1 MRTVVMYLVWFGL
14 LLPAFVLA
22 QQIKPV
28 CAYCNRSEAQLA
40 ASGHASSC
48 PYYVAPKKV
57 PSKITPSYSNSMQM
71 MVTSTLLQGIFS
83 GLFSTNQ
90 QQQQKEQQ
98 QKLLAEQQKLKAL
111 AEAAL
116 QKKIKDSLDQL
127 HYLKLMSSYKLL
139 QGGSMG
145 LLLKKPDGD
154 MEAFRAGAA
163 SQFDGGIQV
172 KDTVMISAGT
182 PFFGT
187 KMDSVQ
193 INTLI
198 DPDNDSVITDINN
211 ADLFIRE
218 NAKADS
224 VRIAKLAD
232 SMAKS
237 AVKDPLRKNPPCD
250 KLQARLHNY
259 LIQRDKFHQTILT
272 TQKELMEW
280 KQKNTDA
287 LWNAATSGFELLF
300 SKFLANIA
308 LKGVQAENIRIRLL
322 KNEEALR
329 AKGVDFDKY
338 MGVLNQRVFTANH
351 LAKEVAEFK
360 DAVEY
365 DAFFRDAVQVGASRI
380 AETDTVYQQI
390 LQDSTVKQMLNDGG
404 FAEVDAGQFAA
415 GKAIEKILSSH
426 FLKNLKGFTNKIP
439 YVAYGQFATDMIYNA
454 TDWWLSYQRIRQLR
468 EVSGQETKAAM
479 GLQMHIETTLNQLR
493 DCIPGN

>member
-1 MRTVVMYLVWFGL
+1 MHKVVVYLVWFWL
-14 LLPAFVLA
+14 LLPASVLA

-28 CAYCNRSEAQLA
+28 CAYCNRTEAQLA
-40 ASGHASSC
+40 ASGHASNC
-48 PYYVAPKKV
+48 PYYIAPKKT

-83 GLFSTNQ
+83 GLFSSNQ

-98 QKLLAEQQKLKAL
+98 QKLLAEQQKLKAM

-116 QKKIKDSLDQL
+116 QKKIKDSIDHLN
-127 HYLKLMSSYKLL
+127 YFKLMSSYKLL
-139 QGGSMG
+139 QGGSAG
-145 LLLKKPDGD
+145 LNIKKLDGD
-154 MEAFRAGAA
+154 MEALRAGAG

-172 KDTVMISAGT
+172 NDTLTVSAGT
-182 PFFGT
+182 GFFGT

-193 INTLI
+193 IKTLI
-198 DPDNDSVITDINN
+198 DPDNDSVIADINN
-211 ADLFIRE
+211 AELFIRE

-224 VRIAKLAD
+224 VRIARLTD
-232 SMAKS
+232 SIAKNT
-237 AVKDPLRKNPPCD
+237 VKAPLPKNLPCD
-250 KLQARLHNY
+250 KLQARLNNY
-259 LIQRDKFHQTILT
+259 LTQRDKFHKTILT

-300 SKFLANIA
+300 SKFLSNIS

-365 DAFFRDAVQVGASRI
+365 DAFFRDAVQAGVSKI

-390 LQDSTVKQMLNDGG
+390 LQDSTVTQMLNDGG
-404 FAEVDAGQFAA
+404 FAEIDAGQFAA
-415 GKAIEKILSSH
+415 GKAIEKILASH

-439 YVAYGQFATDMIYNA
+439 YVTYAQFATDMIYNA

-468 EVSGQETKAAM
+468 EVSGQETRAAM
-479 GLQMHIETTLNQLR
+479 GLQMHIEATLNQFR